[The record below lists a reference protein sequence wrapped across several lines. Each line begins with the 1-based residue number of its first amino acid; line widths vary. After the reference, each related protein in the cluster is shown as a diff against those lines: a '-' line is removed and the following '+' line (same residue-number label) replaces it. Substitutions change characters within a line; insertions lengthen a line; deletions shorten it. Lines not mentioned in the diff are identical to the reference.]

1 MPSIRHLKNAPITE
15 ALLDIRVRAKAGFS
29 SSNFADLPS
38 PLSAD
43 FPKRAEYKATKV
55 EMQIPASTPPEIQE
69 LGLQGIFY
77 KSDDEKYVAQF
88 RIDGFT
94 LNRLKPYT
102 SWEDFSSH
110 AQALWEVYVE
120 QAQPELVT
128 RLALRYINHLPLPKD
143 ASALA
148 DFMQV
153 PPYLPP
159 ELPQGVSAFYWRVTT
174 EDLDRGISAHITQ
187 SLQRSEQDVIL
198 LVDIDAFRSMDCT
211 PRDSSI
217 FETLDLLRR
226 FKNTIFFNLLTEETV
241 RRFE

>member
-1 MPSIRHLKNAPITE
+1 ME

-29 SSNFADLPS
+29 SSSFTGLPL
-38 PLSAD
+38 PLTTD
-43 FPKRAEYKATKV
+43 FPKRVEYNAIKV
-55 EMQIPASTPPEIQE
+55 EMQIPANTPPEIQE

-102 SWEDFSSH
+102 NWEDFTSH
-110 AQALWEVYVE
+110 ALALWEVYVE

-128 RLALRYINHLPLPKD
+128 RLALRYINHLPLPKGT
-143 ASALA
+143 SELA
-148 DFMQV
+148 NFMQV

-159 ELPQGVSAFYWRVTT
+159 ELPQSVSAFYWKVTT
-174 EDLDRGISAHITQ
+174 QDPYKGVSAHITQ
-187 SLQRSEQDVIL
+187 SLQRSEQDVVL

-217 FETLDLLRR
+217 FETLDLLRG